1 MLIGRERELEQLDAL
16 LREARLGGGR
26 ALVLRGSAGIG
37 KTVLLDHAMQQA
49 SGFQVLHYTAVE
61 SEAELPFAGLQA
73 VLGRLL
79 VRLPEIPETQARAL
93 RAALAIES
101 IATTNRLAVYAGAL
115 SLFGVAAEDPPLLVV
130 VDDAHWLDR
139 PSAEALTF
147 TARRLTAESLA
158 LLFAVREGEGADFG
172 VGLPT
177 IGLEPLE
184 VAASLELLHERFG
197 SAIAAKVARHLAEAT
212 GGNPL
217 ALLEVAPLLSEAERE
232 GREPLP
238 DHLPASESVERTVRR
253 ALRRLPSETRR
264 ALLAAATSDS
274 TTGGDLAALEPAE
287 DAGLVR
293 THAGAVAFRHPLV
306 RSAVYHA
313 ASADERRAAHRALAD
328 ALTGEEDA
336 DRRAWHLAAAT
347 DGPDESVAAALEA
360 AASRFAER
368 GGQASASRALER
380 AAELS
385 EDDDACARR
394 LHAAGR
400 AAEHGGDLERAGV
413 LAERALTRVRDP
425 GIRSAA
431 TVLAWQAN
439 DWRGLTNDGVDFET
453 EAQRVAPFHPARAA
467 LMLYVSSNAAFR
479 TLDLARA
486 LRLARKGV
494 DMIPVNAARQASG
507 SWEPWM
513 ADVADNNRWHL
524 AFILLLLGRPSEA
537 DEAVRG
543 LLRHR
548 PPPLS
553 WCDPPATGDLWA
565 TYYAYLERYDEAR
578 SKIERKLR
586 SSRATGDVWAEM
598 WLTRSLASV
607 DLLEGRFPAA
617 RAGAARSL
625 GMAESI
631 GVPVAMAFNLAL
643 LAWLAAVEGR
653 ESEARDHVAR
663 ADDLAQRGLEQRA
676 LRGRLQATLG
686 LLELGLAR
694 PLAAIEKLVPVA
706 DLAERH
712 GVREPS
718 FLPYAPDLIEAYA
731 RAGEREAA
739 TRELAKLS
747 EVATA
752 LDRRWALAAVA
763 RLHGLLGP
771 DDDLDEHFGAA
782 LGLHEQGAGSAFE
795 RARTE
800 LLYGERLRRAKR
812 RVDAREHL
820 RSAVE
825 LFDGLGTAPWSE
837 QARRE
842 LRASGESIPRR
853 DPTAP
858 EKLTPQ
864 ELQIALQVAEGKTN
878 RDVAAALFLS
888 PKTVEFHLTRVYR
901 KLNIHSRAELI
912 RLFSSQRA
920 ADRVGFSQLDV
931 GAAPRSAR

>member
-1 MLIGRERELEQLDAL
+1 MLIGRERELGQLDTL
-16 LREARLGGGR
+16 LREAGLGRGR

-37 KTVLLDHAMQQA
+37 KTVLLDHAVRQA

-73 VLGRLL
+73 LLGPLL
-79 VRLPEIPETQARAL
+79 VGLPEIPEPQARAV
-93 RAALAIES
+93 RAALALES
-101 IATTNRLAVYAGAL
+101 IAATNRLAVYAGVL
-115 SLFGVAAEDPPLLVV
+115 SLFGVAAERVPLLVV
-130 VDDAHWLDR
+130 VDDAHWVDR

-147 TARRLTAESLA
+147 AARRLTGESLA
-158 LLFAVREGEGADFG
+158 LLFAVREGEGTDLG
-172 VGLPT
+172 VALPT
-177 IGLEPLE
+177 IELEPLE
-184 VAASLELLHERFG
+184 AAASMELLRERFG
-197 SAIAAKVARHLAEAT
+197 SAIAAKVARHLAAAT

-217 ALLEVAPLLSEAERE
+217 ALLEVAALLDEGERA
-232 GREPLP
+232 GSEPLP
-238 DHLPASESVERTVRR
+238 DYLPASESVERTVRR
-253 ALRRLPSETRR
+253 ALRGLPPETRR
-264 ALLAAATSDS
+264 ALLAAATSDLPM
-274 TTGGDLAALEPAE
+274 GGDLAALEPAE

-293 THAGAVAFRHPLV
+293 IHAGSVAFRHPLV

-313 ASADERRAAHRALAD
+313 APAVERRAAHRALAE

-336 DRRAWHLAAAT
+336 DRRAWHLAAAAE
-347 DGPDESVAAALEA
+347 GPDESVAAALEA

-385 EDDDACARR
+385 EDDDARARR

-400 AAEHGGDLERAGV
+400 AAEHGGDLERAAV
-413 LAERALTRVRDP
+413 LAEQALTRVRDA

-439 DWRGLTNDGVDFET
+439 DWRGLTNDDVDFET

-467 LMLYVSSNAAFR
+467 LMLWVSSHAAFR
-479 TLDLARA
+479 TLDLERA
-486 LRLARKGV
+486 LRLAEKSV
-494 DMIPVNAARQASG
+494 DMIPMYAGGPAEG

-513 ADVADNNRWHL
+513 AEVAANTRWHL
-524 AFILLLLGRPSEA
+524 AFILLLLGRPTEA
-537 DEAVRG
+537 DEAARG
-543 LLRHR
+543 LL
-548 PPPLS
+548 PPP
-553 WCDPPATGDLWA
+553 TGDLWA
-565 TYYAYLERYDEAR
+565 TYYAFVERYDEAR
-578 SKIERKLR
+578 SNIERVLR
-586 SSRATGDVWAEM
+586 SSRATGDVWTEM
-598 WLTRSLASV
+598 LMTRSLASV
-607 DLLEGRFPAA
+607 DLLQGRFPAA

-631 GVPVAMAFNLAL
+631 GAPVAIAFNLAY

-653 ESEARDHVAR
+653 ESEARENVAR
-663 ADDLAQRGLEQRA
+663 ADDMAQRGLGYLF

-686 LLELGLAR
+686 LLELGLGR
-694 PLAAIEKLVPVA
+694 PVAAIENLGPVA

-739 TRELAKLS
+739 MRELAKLA
-747 EVATA
+747 ELAGA

-763 RLHGLLGP
+763 RLHGLLGT

-782 LGLHEQGAGSAFE
+782 LELHEQGAGSPFE

-812 RVDAREHL
+812 RVEAREHL
-820 RSAVE
+820 RSAIE
-825 LFDGLGTAPWSE
+825 LFDGLGAAPWSE

-853 DPTAP
+853 DRTAP

-901 KLNIHSRAELI
+901 KLNIHSRAELV
-912 RLFSSQRA
+912 RLFSSEHA
-920 ADRVGFSQLDV
+920 PATV
-931 GAAPRSAR
+931 GAG

>member
-1 MLIGRERELEQLDAL
+1 MLIRRERELEQLDAL
-16 LREARLGGGR
+16 LREARLGRGR
-26 ALVLRGSAGIG
+26 ALVLRGSPGIG

-73 VLGRLL
+73 LLGPLL
-79 VRLPEIPETQARAL
+79 VHLPEIPEPQARAV
-93 RAALAIES
+93 RAALALES
-101 IATTNRLAVYAGAL
+101 IAATNRLAVYAGAL
-115 SLFGVAAEDPPLLVV
+115 SLFGVAAERVPLLVV
-130 VDDAHWLDR
+130 VDDAHWVDR

-147 TARRLTAESLA
+147 AARRLTAESLA
-158 LLFAVREGEGADFG
+158 LLFGVREGEGMDLG
-172 VGLPT
+172 VALPT
-177 IGLEPLE
+177 IELGPLE
-184 VAASLELLHERFG
+184 AAASMELLRERFG
-197 SAIAAKVARHLAEAT
+197 SAIAAEVARHLAGAT

-217 ALLEVAPLLSEAERE
+217 ALLEVAPLLTEAERV

-238 DHLPASESVERTVRR
+238 DYLPASESVERTVRR
-253 ALRRLPSETRR
+253 ALRSLPPEARR

-293 THAGAVAFRHPLV
+293 IHAGAVAFRHPLV

-313 ASADERRAAHRALAD
+313 ASADERRAAHRTLAD
-328 ALTGEEDA
+328 ALTGQEDS

-347 DGPDESVAAALEA
+347 EGPDESVAAALEA

-385 EDDDACARR
+385 EDDDACALR

-400 AAEHGGDLERAGV
+400 AAEHAGDLERATL

-425 GIRSAA
+425 GVRAA
-431 TVLAWQAN
+431 ARVLAWQAN
-439 DWRGLTNDGVDFET
+439 DWRGLANDDIDFET
-453 EAQRVAPFHPARAA
+453 EADRLAPSHPERAA
-467 LMLYVSSNAAFR
+467 LLLYVSSTAATR
-479 TLDLARA
+479 TLDLERA
-486 LRLARKGV
+486 LRLARKSV
-494 DMIPVNAARQASG
+494 EIIPVNGARQAVG
-507 SWEPWM
+507 PWEPWM
-513 ADVADNNRWHL
+513 LTVAAGNRWNL
-524 AFILLLLGRPSEA
+524 AFVLLLLGRPTEA
-537 DEAVRG
+537 DEAVRS
-543 LLRHR
+543 LL
-548 PPPLS
+548 PAADLS
-553 WCDPPATGDLWA
+553 FG
-565 TYYAYLERYDEAR
+565 YHAYTERYDEGR
-578 SKIERKLR
+578 SNIERVLR
-586 SSRATGDVWAEM
+586 SSRTAGDVWAEM
-598 WLTRSLASV
+598 WLTRSLAFV
-607 DLLEGRFPAA
+607 DLLQGRFPAA

-625 GMAESI
+625 GIAESI
-631 GVPVAMAFNLAL
+631 GAPGAIAL
-643 LAWLAAVEGR
+643 SLSVLCWLAAVEGR
-653 ESEARDHVAR
+653 ESEAREHAAR
-663 ADDLAQRGLEQRA
+663 ADELAQRGLGNRLLRA
-676 LRGRLQATLG
+676 RLQATLG

-731 RAGEREAA
+731 RAGDRQAA
-739 TRELAKLS
+739 TRELAKLA
-747 EVATA
+747 ELAGA

-763 RLHGLLGP
+763 RLHGLLGR

-782 LGLHEQGAGSAFE
+782 LELHEQGAGSAFE

-800 LLYGERLRRAKR
+800 LLYGERLRRARR

-825 LFDGLGTAPWSE
+825 LFDGLGAAPWSE

-864 ELQIALQVAEGKTN
+864 ELQIALQVAEGRTN

-901 KLNIHSRAELI
+901 KLNIHSRAELV
-912 RLFSSQRA
+912 RLFTSQRPA
-920 ADRVGFSQLDV
+920 ATL
-931 GAAPRSAR
+931 GAG